1 MTTEPA
7 QPKPSSPRGRPRS
20 ESVGE
25 AIRLAA
31 REILAGQGYDALTFE
46 AVAARAGVAKSTVYR
61 RYPDRIALV
70 VDVGNA
76 IADLQL
82 DRDTGSLRRDLIV
95 ALVHTSVVFADG
107 LTAAMLAA
115 IVGQMAHDPALA
127 EAMRGTV
134 MSRRIAVMEQI
145 FRRAIDRGE
154 VPADIDWWLHSQR
167 LVGPLLMRTLLT
179 RETIDATLVERL
191 VDLELK
197 SIGFAG

>member
-1 MTTEPA
+1 MTTESTPTIT
-7 QPKPSSPRGRPRS
+7 SSTRGRPRS

-31 REILAGQGYDALTFE
+31 GEILAGEGYEALTFE

-70 VDVGNA
+70 VDVGNS
-76 IADLQL
+76 IVDLQL

-95 ALVHTSVVFADG
+95 ALVHTSVVFDDG

-127 EAMRGTV
+127 QAMRGTV

-167 LVGPLLMRTLLT
+167 LVGPLFMRALLT
-179 RETIDATLVERL
+179 REPIGATLIERL

-197 SIGFAG
+197 SIGIAG

>member
-1 MTTEPA
+1 MTIESTPT
-7 QPKPSSPRGRPRS
+7 KPSSTRGRPRS
-20 ESVGE
+20 ESVGD
-25 AIRLAA
+25 AIRTAA

-61 RYPDRIALV
+61 RYADRIALV

-76 IADLQL
+76 ITDLQL

-134 MSRRIAVMEQI
+134 MARRIAVMEQI
-145 FRRAIDRGE
+145 FRRAIARGE

-167 LVGPLLMRTLLT
+167 LVGPLFMRALLT

-197 SIGFAG
+197 SIGIAG